1 MARNGRGGVRHG
13 LVFAVLLALIAYASG
28 VSVRD
33 SSMAELAAARGAGS
47 EGDKSRADVSG
58 SSLVQGQAGEE
69 LAVGVSVRDSSL
81 AALAAAGKEGHTRRA
96 RVRGGSLAPLSIDIS
111 KRFQTMAGF
120 GASDRFYAHF
130 VGLFWPPAQ
139 REAAAQL
146 LFNRTGGIGLSMW
159 RYNIGSGS
167 EGE

>member
-96 RVRGGSLAPLSIDIS
+96 LVRDVVSLDVSIDIG

>member
-13 LVFAVLLALIAYASG
+13 LVFAVFFALIAYASG

-69 LAVGVSVRDSSL
+69 LAVGVSVRDSSP
-81 AALAAAGKEGHTRRA
+81 AAAGKEGHTIRA
-96 RVRGGSLAPLSIDIS
+96 RVRDVVSLDLSIDIG

-120 GASDRFYAHF
+120 GASDAWYAHY

-139 REAAAQL
+139 REAIAQL

-167 EGE
+167 DGE

>member
-1 MARNGRGGVRHG
+1 M
-13 LVFAVLLALIAYASG
+13 FSQT
-28 VSVRD
+28 SVW
-33 SSMAELAAARGAGS
+33 
-47 EGDKSRADVSG
+47 
-58 SSLVQGQAGEE
+58 
-69 LAVGVSVRDSSL
+69 VGVSVRDSSL
-81 AALAAAGKEGHTRRA
+81 AALAAAGKEHA
-96 RVRGGSLAPLSIDIS
+96 RVRGGSLSINIT

-120 GASDRFYAHF
+120 GASDAWYAHF

>member
-33 SSMAELAAARGAGS
+33 SLAELAAARGAGS

-58 SSLVQGQAGEE
+58 SLVQGQAGEE

-81 AALAAAGKEGHTRRA
+81 AALAAAAGKKHA
-96 RVRGGSLAPLSIDIS
+96 RVRGGSPAVSVNITE
-111 KRFQTMAGF
+111 RFQTMAGF
-120 GASDRFYAHF
+120 GASDAWYAHY
-130 VGLFWPPAQ
+130 VGLFWPVKD

-146 LFNRTGGIGLSMW
+146 LFNQTSGIGLSMW

>member
-1 MARNGRGGVRHG
+1 MARNGRGDVRLD
-13 LVFAVLLALIAYASG
+13 LVFAVLLVLIAYARG

-33 SSMAELAAARGAGS
+33 SSMAELAGAGS

-58 SSLVQGQAGEE
+58 GSMVQ
-69 LAVGVSVRDSSL
+69 
-81 AALAAAGKEGHTRRA
+81 KEGKTRRA
-96 RVRGGSLAPLSIDIS
+96 RVVVSLDVSINITN
-111 KRFQTMAGF
+111 RFQTMAGF
-120 GASDRFYAHF
+120 GASDAWYAHY

-146 LFNRTGGIGLSMW
+146 LFNRTSGIGLSMW
-159 RYNIGSGS
+159 RYNMGSGS

>member
-33 SSMAELAAARGAGS
+33 SSMAELAGAGL

-58 SSLVQGQAGEE
+58 GLLVQGQAGEE
-69 LAVGVSVRDSSL
+69 LAVGVSVRDSSP
-81 AALAAAGKEGHTRRA
+81 AAAGKEGHTIRA
-96 RVRGGSLAPLSIDIS
+96 RVRDVVSLDVSINIT

-120 GASDRFYAHF
+120 GASDAWYAHY

-139 REAAAQL
+139 REAIAQL

-167 EGE
+167 DGE

>member
-81 AALAAAGKEGHTRRA
+81 AALAAAGKEHA
-96 RVRGGSLAPLSIDIS
+96 RVRGGSLSINIT

-120 GASDRFYAHF
+120 GASDAWYAHY

-146 LFNRTGGIGLSMW
+146 LFNRTSGIGLSMW

>member
-1 MARNGRGGVRHG
+1 MARNGRSGVRHG
-13 LVFAVLLALIAYASG
+13 LVFAVFFALIAYASG

-81 AALAAAGKEGHTRRA
+81 AALAAAGKEGHTR
-96 RVRGGSLAPLSIDIS
+96 VRGGSLSVSIDIG

-120 GASDRFYAHF
+120 GASDAWYAHY
-130 VGLFWPPAQ
+130 VGLYWPPAQ

-146 LFNRTGGIGLSMW
+146 LFNQTSGIGLSMW